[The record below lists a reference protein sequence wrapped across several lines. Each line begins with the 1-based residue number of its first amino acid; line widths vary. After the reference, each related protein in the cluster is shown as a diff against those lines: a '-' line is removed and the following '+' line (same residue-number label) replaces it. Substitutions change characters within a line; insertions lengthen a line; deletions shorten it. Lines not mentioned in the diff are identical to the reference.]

1 MWILYFVL
9 FMQITDLFASFNGKQ
24 GRRRIS
30 KFTKNIDVFFL
41 IQWKYKDPNKYENKF

>member
-30 KFTKNIDVFFL
+30 KFTKNIGVFF
-41 IQWKYKDPNKYENKF
+41 IQWKDKDQNVYENKF